1 MPSIQDKSIAT
12 HTPFGWDHDEGG
24 ASMLKGELLEF
35 ALADVVQFIGLCRKT
50 GKVEVSEPGMTA
62 PGELFFE
69 AGELIH
75 ATAGSV
81 VGEQAVAEL
90 LSLAD
95 GTFRFV
101 EATDLPPRTLHF
113 GVPQILLRA
122 AQKCDEEDAG
132 FEFAFE
138 DPVEPCEPDIPKLKD
153 EMKRIVAR
161 GLGRKRKKALAAID
175 SAEDTLQGLRDVCT
189 RIDRYASLFVPPD
202 VREVLA
208 AELYGVIVTD

>member
-1 MPSIQDKSIAT
+1 MPSLQDKSIAAR
-12 HTPFGWDHDEGG
+12 TPFGWDHDEGS

-50 GKVEVSEPGMTA
+50 GKVEVSEPGVTA
-62 PGELFFE
+62 AGELFFD

-90 LSLAD
+90 LSLRD

-101 EATDLPPRTLHF
+101 EATDPPPRTLHF

-122 AQKCDEEDAG
+122 AQKCDEEDACL
-132 FEFAFE
+132 EFDFE
-138 DPVEPCEPDIPKLKD
+138 DPAEPCAPDFPRIKS

-161 GLGRKRKKALAAID
+161 GLGRKRKKAFAAID
-175 SAEDTLQGLRDVCT
+175 AAESTLQGLRDVCT
-189 RIDRYASLFVPPD
+189 RIDRYASLFVPTD

-208 AELYGVIVTD
+208 AELHGVIETG